1 MCCGGRIGEQHL
13 TKDVSTGAA
22 QDIAYATQ
30 MARGMVC
37 RFGMSDEFGFQA
49 FIEPNSLSVSEAPP
63 PYSEKTAE
71 AIDQEVR
78 RIIESCYARATELIN
93 QNHDKLELLAKTL
106 LEQETMDGRDVEKLL
121 GLERKH
127 DDVDVREV

>member
-1 MCCGGRIGEQHL
+1 M
-13 TKDVSTGAA
+13 
-22 QDIAYATQ
+22 
-30 MARGMVC
+30 
-37 RFGMSDEFGFQA
+37 
-49 FIEPNSLSVSEAPP
+49 
-63 PYSEKTAE
+63 
-71 AIDQEVR
+71 R